1 LKYWKSIT
9 ILLTAFVFSLD
20 VSTASAQEAAPD
32 PRIDACRALMINPPP
47 LGENPPSVRI
57 LYPDDGAEVVA
68 PVEIA
73 IETENMEFTDVNHW
87 HVWVDGMLYGMV
99 YEPRT
104 VLNLPPG
111 QHEIC
116 ANLGDSQHMDIG
128 MPDARTIMV
137 IIPGVGTPTP
147 VIDPV
152 VRPPDPE
159 PALSPLLIAGLIGAA
174 AVGGLFLGSRLGR
187 RGRIKR

>member
-1 LKYWKSIT
+1 MRTLF
-9 ILLTAFVFSLD
+9 ILLLLLCFSTGAA
-20 VSTASAQEAAPD
+20 VAQEATPD

-47 LGENPPSVRI
+47 LGEASPTIRI
-57 LYPDDGAEVVA
+57 LYPEDGAEVVA

-73 IETENMEFTDVNHW
+73 IEADNMEITEGNHW

-111 QHEIC
+111 EHQIC
-116 ANLGDSQHMDIG
+116 ANLGTSEHMDIG
-128 MPDARTIMV
+128 IPDARTIMV

-152 VRPPDPE
+152 VRAPE
-159 PALSPLLIAGLIGAA
+159 PEPNRSPLLIFGLLGAA
-174 AVGGLFLGSRLGR
+174 GIGGIVIGSRLGR
-187 RGRIKR
+187 RGRGKR